1 MKESTFPI
9 MRVGIGQK
17 SHRFLPAGSSKP
29 CMISGVIFND
39 TPGLSSDSDGD
50 VVFQAICNAI
60 SSLTGVPILEGIAK
74 DLCAKDGITDSQ
86 VYLKKA
92 LEILGRQIISHVA
105 LSIEGKRPLMQ
116 AHIID
121 MRMKVAQALRL
132 DINQVGLTVIS
143 GDGLTDCGCGDGV
156 HCFCVLTTQEL

>member
-1 MKESTFPI
+1 MKEPSFPA

-29 CMISGVIFND
+29 CIISGIIFSD

-74 DLCAKDGITDSQ
+74 DLCTKDGITDSQ
-86 VYLKKA
+86 VYVKKA
-92 LEILGRQIISHVA
+92 LEILGRQVISHVA

-121 MRMKVAQALRL
+121 MRMKVAQALYL

-143 GDGLTDCGCGDGV
+143 GDGLTDFACGDGV
-156 HCFCVLTTQEL
+156 QCFCILTTYEV